1 MKKILIFICT
11 GLILSACT
19 QDQNPFSKIEDVL
32 SENQSI
38 SDIERDLKEEEKEKE
53 TNNVN
58 EDLTAQQL
66 SSQPS
71 VNPSSQVE
79 KTIETNQINLS
90 NEEIATMSERVTIKT
105 NRGDIV
111 LKLFPEVAPQT
122 VKNFLTKVK
131 SDYYK
136 GLIFH
141 RVEDWVIQGGDP
153 LGNGTGGGKM
163 PTELSNTPF
172 LEGSLG
178 VARGGDIRI
187 SNDSQFFICTKDSE
201 FLTGQYTNFG
211 EVIEGMDV
219 VKSTQIGDTIVAIES
234 LNETTK

>member
-1 MKKILIFICT
+1 MKKILIFICA

-19 QDQNPFSKIEDVL
+19 KDQNPFSKIEDVL
-32 SENQSI
+32 SENKSLT
-38 SDIERDLKEEEKEKE
+38 DIERDLKEDNQNKEEIQ
-53 TNNVN
+53 

-71 VNPSSQVE
+71 VSPQPQIE
-79 KTIETNQINLS
+79 KTIETNQVNLS
-90 NEEIATMSERVTIKT
+90 NEEIAIMSEKVTIKT
-105 NRGDIV
+105 SRGDIV
-111 LKLFPEVAPQT
+111 LKLYPEVAPQT
-122 VKNFLTKVK
+122 VKNFLTKAK

-219 VKSTQIGDTIVAIES
+219 VKSTQIGDTIVAIEP
-234 LNETTK
+234 LDETTK

>member
-1 MKKILIFICT
+1 MKKILIFICA

-19 QDQNPFSKIEDVL
+19 SDQNPISKIENVL
-32 SENQSI
+32 SKNQSL
-38 SDIERDLKEEEKEKE
+38 SGIERGLKEENKE
-53 TNNVN
+53 TIDVQ
-58 EDLTAQQL
+58 EDLSTQQL
-66 SSQPS
+66 NSQPS
-71 VNPSSQVE
+71 NNPQPQKE
-79 KTIETNQINLS
+79 ETIETNQINLS
-90 NEEIATMSERVTIKT
+90 NEEIAIMSEKVTIKT
-105 NRGDIV
+105 SRGDIV
-111 LKLFPEVAPQT
+111 LKLYPDATPQT
-122 VKNFLTKVK
+122 VKNFLTKAT
-131 SDYYK
+131 SDYYQ

-153 LGNGTGGGKM
+153 LGNGTGGGEM
-163 PTELSNTPF
+163 PTELSDTPF

-219 VKSTQIGDTIVAIES
+219 VKSTQIGDTIVAIEPS
-234 LNETTK
+234 NETTK

>member
-1 MKKILIFICT
+1 MKKILIFICA

-19 QDQNPFSKIEDVL
+19 PDQNPFSKIESVL
-32 SENQSI
+32 SKNQSL
-38 SDIERDLKEEEKEKE
+38 SDIERGLKEEDKE
-53 TNNVN
+53 TIDVQEN
-58 EDLTAQQL
+58 LTAQQL

-71 VNPSSQVE
+71 VSPQSQVE

-90 NEEIATMSERVTIKT
+90 NEEIAIMSEKVTIKT
-105 NRGDIV
+105 SRGDIV

-122 VKNFLTKVK
+122 VKNFLTKAM

-163 PTELSNTPF
+163 PTELSKTPF

-187 SNDSQFFICTKDSE
+187 SNDSQFFIVTKDSE

-219 VKSTQIGDTIVAIES
+219 VKNTQIGDTIVAIEPS
-234 LNETTK
+234 NETTK